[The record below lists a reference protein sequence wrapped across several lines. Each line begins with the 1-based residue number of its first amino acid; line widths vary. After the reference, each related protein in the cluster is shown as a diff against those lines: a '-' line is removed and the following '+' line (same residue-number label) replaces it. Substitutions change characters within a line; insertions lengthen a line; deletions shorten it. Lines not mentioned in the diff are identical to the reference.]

1 MLEGSHLYGA
11 AFEDW
16 CAQRSFIAG
25 FVSKPGSLLDIGC
38 ANGLLLLSLLAWAE
52 HELVP
57 YGIDADP
64 GMVQAARELLPE
76 FAANFVHLHHGRLA
90 ELPACGLPGTY
101 DYVYWNVWDDIDFQE
116 VWQWHYAEQAFA
128 AVAPGGRLGLGFYDR
143 DLAAI
148 ERKLERLRARFGRED
163 GRLVS
168 AAGGEI
174 LAWWKR

>member
-16 CAQRSFIAG
+16 CAQRSFIAR
-25 FVSKPGSLLDIGC
+25 FVHKSGTHLDIYC

-52 HELVP
+52 HEVVP
-57 YGIDADP
+57 YGIDADRS
-64 GMVQAARELLPE
+64 MVQAAREFLPE
-76 FAANFVHLHHGRLA
+76 FAANFVHLHHGRLG
-90 ELPACGLPGTY
+90 ELPACGLPRAF
-101 DYVYWNVWDDIDFQE
+101 DFVYWNVWDDVDFQE
-116 VWQWHYAEQAFA
+116 AWQWPYAEQAYA

-148 ERKLERLRARFGRED
+148 ERKLERLRGRFGGED
-163 GRLVS
+163 GRLMS

-174 LAWWKR
+174 LVCWQR